1 MAGLTAAL
9 VLPPPG
15 PRTARQHSTAR
26 GGHARH
32 IAPELSAGATVL
44 TEVFS
49 FGCVLAVLTGRVL
62 CEERGFGLGETGAQ
76 GWRHYGAAATIRSN
90 RHIAQ
95 LAARSRYKQKRFSP
109 FVHIP
114 ILPPSIVMRPQPR
127 GLDRDPLPNP

>member
-9 VLPPPG
+9 ALPPPG

-49 FGCVLAVLTGRVL
+49 FGCVLTVLTGRVL

-76 GWRHYGAAATIRSN
+76 GWRHYVRRR
-90 RHIAQ
+90 RHNSQ
-95 LAARSRYKQKRFSP
+95 QPPYCKQQRARAKNKGFHHLCTFRFCR
-109 FVHIP
+109 
-114 ILPPSIVMRPQPR
+114 LR
-127 GLDRDPLPNP
+127 